1 MQFSNPKTAFAYT
14 AADTF
19 PNGDVKKE
27 SLSNFV
33 RRFFGSSDFS
43 YFDFEDFKVAPN
55 PGDADYV
62 LSYAY
67 IENAGS
73 EMEERCNADVYVF
86 RAKGIIIVM
95 WENGESDYLA

>member
-19 PNGDVKKE
+19 PNGNVNKE

-33 RRFFGSSDFS
+33 RRFFGSSDFTCFS
-43 YFDFEDFKVAPN
+43 FEDFKSAPN
-55 PGDADYV
+55 PGEADFV

-67 IENAGS
+67 VESAGT
-73 EMEERCNADVYVF
+73 EREERCEADVYVF
-86 RAKGIIIVM
+86 RAKGLIIVM